1 MPRSI
6 GAVLSRRLASIVE
19 LQTVLGQDDL
29 HDLLEII
36 IVDSHNE
43 RIASEAAERRK

>member
-6 GAVLSRRLASIVE
+6 GAVLSSRHANLRE
-19 LQTVLGQDDL
+19 LQTFYGQEDL

-43 RIASEAAERRK
+43 RVAMERRK

>member
-6 GAVLSRRLASIVE
+6 GAVVSRRLATLHE
-19 LQTVLGQDDL
+19 LQTVYGQEDL

-43 RIASEAAERRK
+43 RVASQRRN

>member
-1 MPRSI
+1 MPRNI
-6 GAVLSRRLASIVE
+6 GAVLSQRRATLHE
-19 LQTVLGQDDL
+19 LQSVYGQEDL

-43 RIASEAAERRK
+43 RVAMERRK

>member
-6 GAVLSRRLASIVE
+6 GTVLSNRRASLLE
-19 LQTVLGQDDL
+19 LQTFYGQEDL

-43 RIASEAAERRK
+43 RVAMERRK

>member
-6 GAVLSRRLASIVE
+6 GAVVSRRLATLHE
-19 LQTVLGQDDL
+19 LQTVYGQDDL

-36 IVDSHNE
+36 VVDSYNE
-43 RIASEAAERRK
+43 RVATEERRN

>member
-6 GAVLSRRLASIVE
+6 GAVLSRRFATLHE
-19 LQTVLGQDDL
+19 LNTVYGQDDL
-29 HDLLEII
+29 HDLLEVI

-43 RIASEAAERRK
+43 RIAAEAERRK

>member
-1 MPRSI
+1 MPRNI
-6 GAVLSRRLASIVE
+6 GAVLSRQRATLHE
-19 LQTVLGQDDL
+19 LQTVYGQEDL

-43 RIASEAAERRK
+43 RVAMERRK